1 MVSVV
6 ESSPWAA
13 LIVLILTSPKIIR
26 AIATLYVAIKRVNF
40 ETKEKRPP
48 RQ

>member
-1 MVSVV
+1 VISFV
-6 ESSPWAA
+6 EASPWAA
-13 LIVLILTSPKIIR
+13 LIVLILASPSIIR

-48 RQ
+48 H

>member
-1 MVSVV
+1 MVSFV
-6 ESSPWAA
+6 EASPWAA
-13 LIVLILTSPKIIR
+13 LIVLIFN
-26 AIATLYVAIKRVNF
+26 IAENHSSHCTLYVAIKRVNF